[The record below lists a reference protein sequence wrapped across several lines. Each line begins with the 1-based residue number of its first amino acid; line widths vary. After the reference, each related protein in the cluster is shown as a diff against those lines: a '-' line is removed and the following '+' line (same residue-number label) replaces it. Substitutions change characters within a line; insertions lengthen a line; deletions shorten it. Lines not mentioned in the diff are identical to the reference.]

1 MEIKR
6 SNARPTKLAPDDK
19 FTGQVWQDEVIVGES
34 PSRMRATNVS
44 FSPGARTAWHAHPVG
59 QTLYCISGI
68 GRVQLEGE
76 QVQELHPGDTA
87 LIPPNTRHWHGAAS
101 DRFFV
106 HLAMSEVNDKGEGTA
121 WFEKVGDADYRKAP
135 APLR

>member
-1 MEIKR
+1 MDIR
-6 SNARPTKLAPDDK
+6 RAAARPTKVAPEDK
-19 FTGQVWQDEVIVGES
+19 FTGQVWQDEVVVGEM

-59 QTLYCISGI
+59 QVLYCISGV

-76 QVQELHPGDTA
+76 NVQELQPGDTA
-87 LIPPNTRHWHGAAS
+87 MIPPNTRHWHGAAP
-101 DRFFV
+101 DRIFV

-121 WFEKVGDADYRKAP
+121 WFEKVSDEDYAKPTDP
-135 APLR
+135 AN

>member
-1 MEIKR
+1 MDIKR
-6 SNARPTKLAPDDK
+6 ASARPTKMAPEDR
-19 FTGQVWQDEVIVGES
+19 FTGSVWQDEVLVGED

-59 QTLYCISGI
+59 QTLYCVSGI

-87 LIPPNTRHWHGAAS
+87 MIPPDTRHWHGAAP
-101 DRFFV
+101 DRIFV
-106 HLAMSEVNDKGEGTA
+106 HLAMSEVNDQREGTA
-121 WFEKVGDADYRKAP
+121 WFEKVTDNDYGKPTA
-135 APLR
+135 AVD

>member
-6 SNARPTKLAPDDK
+6 ANDRPTKVAPEDK
-19 FTGQVWQDEVIVGES
+19 FTGQVWQDEVLVGTA

-59 QTLYCISGI
+59 QTLYCVSGI

-87 LIPPNTRHWHGAAS
+87 MIPPNTRHWHGAAP
-101 DRFFV
+101 DRIFV
-106 HLAMSEVNDKGEGTA
+106 HLAMSDVNDKGEGTA
-121 WFEKVGDADYRKAP
+121 WFEKVGDEDYTKP
-135 APLR
+135 TAPLA

>member
-1 MEIKR
+1 MDIKR
-6 SNARPTKLAPDDK
+6 AADRPTKLAPEEN
-19 FTGQVWQDEVIVGES
+19 FTGQVWQDPVIVGTA

-59 QTLYCISGI
+59 QTLYCVTGI

-87 LIPPNTRHWHGAAS
+87 VIPPNTRHWHGAAP
-101 DRFFV
+101 DRFFI
-106 HLAMSEVNDKGEGTA
+106 HLAMSEINDKGEGTQ
-121 WFEKVGDADYRKAP
+121 WFEKVSDADYTKTP
-135 APLR
+135 AALT

>member
-1 MEIKR
+1 MEIHRSAKR
-6 SNARPTKLAPDDK
+6 ATKQAPAER
-19 FTGQVWQDEVIVGES
+19 FTGQVWQDEVVVGTT

-59 QTLYCISGI
+59 QVLNVVSGV

-76 QVQELHPGDTA
+76 PVQELRPGDTA

-101 DRFFV
+101 DRLFV
-106 HLAMSEVNDKGEGTA
+106 HLAMSEVNDQGEGTA
-121 WFEKVGDADYRKAP
+121 WFEHVDDATYGKPP
-135 APLR
+135 APVS